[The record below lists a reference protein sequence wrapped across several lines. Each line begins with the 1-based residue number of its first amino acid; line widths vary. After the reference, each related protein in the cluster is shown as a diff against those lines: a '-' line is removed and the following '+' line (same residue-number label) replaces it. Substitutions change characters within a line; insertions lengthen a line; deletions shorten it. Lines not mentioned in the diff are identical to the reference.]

1 VRHGGFVSG
10 FSDYAVVPE
19 AGLIPIPK
27 EFPLEWACLM
37 GCCIPTGWGAVF
49 NAAKVAPHQSV
60 AIFGAGGVGC
70 NTIRAAALA
79 LAYPIIAVD
88 LEESKEALARE
99 FGATHFICNSKED
112 PVPKIQ
118 ELTGG
123 GVDVAFEVVGDPG
136 SIVQAYW
143 SLAVAGKLCLTG
155 VCRAD
160 QQTSLPLIWMPF
172 KQRSIMGHL
181 YGNITT
187 HVDIPKFVD
196 MASRHDMKLDKL
208 ITDRF
213 KLEDIN
219 DVADKLEKRQI
230 KGRWILA
237 WD

>member
-1 VRHGGFVSG
+1 
-10 FSDYAVVPE
+10 
-19 AGLIPIPK
+19 
-27 EFPLEWACLM
+27 M

-49 NAAKVAPHQSV
+49 NAAKVKPRQSV

-79 LAYPIIAVD
+79 LAYPIIVVD
-88 LEESKEALARE
+88 LEEKKEELARE

-123 GVDVAFEVVGDPG
+123 GVNVAFEVVGDPG

-143 SLAVAGKLCLTG
+143 SLGVAGVLIQTG

-160 QQTSLPLIWMPF
+160 QQTSLPLIWLPF
-172 KQRSIMGHL
+172 KQRAIVGHL

-187 HVDIPKFVD
+187 NVDIPKYVD
-196 MASRHDMKLDKL
+196 MARSHDMKLDKL
-208 ITDRF
+208 ITNKF
-213 KLEDIN
+213 KFEDLN
-219 DVADKLEKRQI
+219 DVAEKMEKRQI